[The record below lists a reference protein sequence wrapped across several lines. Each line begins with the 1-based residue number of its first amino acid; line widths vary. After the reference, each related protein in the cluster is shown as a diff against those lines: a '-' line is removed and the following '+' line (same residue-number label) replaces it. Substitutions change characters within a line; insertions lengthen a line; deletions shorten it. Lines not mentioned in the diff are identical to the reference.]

1 MFVERVDI
9 RIQSESGPDE
19 VAEAL
24 RQACSSSPFA
34 LRSVTSTW
42 TGVHD
47 CSFQTK
53 REGLAVGYAS
63 IIELQH
69 RVHQSYDIVSV
80 DRITDART
88 FGRLVMVG

>member
-1 MFVERVDI
+1 MFVDRVDI
-9 RIQSESGPDE
+9 RIESASGSND
-19 VAEAL
+19 VAETL
-24 RQACSSSPFA
+24 SQLCSSSPFA
-34 LRSVTSTW
+34 LHSVTAAW

-69 RVHQSYDIVSV
+69 RVHRSYDIVSV
-80 DRITDART
+80 DRITNSPT